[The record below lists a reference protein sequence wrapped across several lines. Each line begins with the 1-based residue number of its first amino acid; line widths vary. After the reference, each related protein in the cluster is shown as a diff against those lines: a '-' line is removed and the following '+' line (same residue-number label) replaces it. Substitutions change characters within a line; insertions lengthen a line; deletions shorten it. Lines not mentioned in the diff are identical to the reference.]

1 MGRSGFL
8 LTKVNKS
15 ILKAIQESFVNNTH
29 KIYFSIY
36 FLFLLIMA
44 PINLPSF
51 DTYYYWDWSRHL
63 DLSYYDGSPMIAYF
77 IKAST
82 LLFGDT
88 LFALTFVGILT
99 TALTSLIIYKTARHF
114 LPPTAS
120 YVAMFLWLFSP
131 LVTIDQLQQTTYDT
145 PLTLFWALTLYY
157 VIRFLKY
164 ESRNDLYFVGLSIGL
179 MLLSKYSGVVLIA
192 SLLIFLLTTRYRY
205 LFKTHQFY
213 LALLIAI
220 ACFSP
225 VIIWNYQHEWQSFI
239 YQLTTHQYVT
249 QLNPITSVLHTW
261 LTNFLFSLNLMLIPP
276 LLCWINIKY
285 FNNAKDEDTKTASIV
300 KLCRI
305 TCLVFMC
312 FYLFTAYKAN
322 IRSSW
327 LSPYLITS
335 ALLAG
340 YCYQTFNYKRSMNT
354 AIIVYAFVS
363 SMIILNNSCL
373 YQFFPSNKLD
383 FYRLMQKFNTKYEKL
398 PNIIFSSGWLEA
410 RMLFFVKNKPL
421 IYTISCGSSQNQYAL
436 WSTDISQKIVNK
448 ALPEILFIDDQDR
461 GGCLEK
467 YFDKCEHLPTQSIKT
482 AKEIKS
488 IYAYKCINYK
498 TNNTSIN

>member
-1 MGRSGFL
+1 
-8 LTKVNKS
+8 
-15 ILKAIQESFVNNTH
+15 
-29 KIYFSIY
+29 
-36 FLFLLIMA
+36 MA

-88 LFALTFVGILT
+88 LFALTFVGTLS
-99 TALTSLIIYKTARHF
+99 TALTSWIIYKTARHF
-114 LPPTAS
+114 LSPSAS
-120 YVAMFLWLFSP
+120 YVAMSLWLFSP

-164 ESRNDLYFVGLSIGL
+164 ETRNDLYFIGLSIGL
-179 MLLSKYSGVVLIA
+179 MLLSKYSGVVLIG
-192 SLLIFLLTTRYRY
+192 SLLIFLITTRYRY

-225 VIIWNYQHEWQSFI
+225 VIIWNYQHEWRSFI
-239 YQLTTHQYVT
+239 YQLTTHQHTT
-249 QLNPITSVLHTW
+249 QINPITTALHSW
-261 LTNFLFSLNLMLIPP
+261 FYNFLPSLNVMLLPP
-276 LLCWINIKY
+276 LICWINIKAS
-285 FNNAKDEDTKTASIV
+285 NHQKMEDDKTASMV

-305 TCLVFMC
+305 ICFVFMS
-312 FYLFTAYKAN
+312 FYLFTACKAD

-340 YCYQTFNYKRSMNT
+340 YCYQKFNYKKSINMT
-354 AIIVYAFVS
+354 IIGYAFAS
-363 SMIILNNSCL
+363 CLIILNNSYL
-373 YQFFPSNKLD
+373 YHIVPSNKLD
-383 FYRLMQKFNTKYEKL
+383 FYRLMQQFNEKYKKL
-398 PNIIFSSGWLEA
+398 PNVVFSSGWFEA
-410 RMLFFVKNKPL
+410 RMLFFVKDKPL
-421 IYTISCGSSQNQYAL
+421 IYTINCGANQNQYAL
-436 WSTDISQKIVNK
+436 WSSDIMKKIANK
-448 ALPEILFIDDQDR
+448 TVPEILFIDDQDR
-461 GGCLEK
+461 EGCLEK